1 MLSTALFS
9 AISGNQKI
17 DVESGVISGVSV
29 ITIGECAGKHEGTWV
44 DETTLSQL
52 LTLAKTFKDGV
63 KVKLSQNK
71 EHDGSV
77 GQIIGTLKNF
87 QIAGQHLRADLHLL
101 KSDEQYAKILEMS
114 ALMPEA
120 FGLSV
125 VVPHNYEKSGKKQ
138 FLRPTDIFSVDLVEQ
153 PAANNSGLFSAN
165 PMSKEV
171 KYAKGNEG
179 EHDKECECK
188 DCMSKHSKKSMSALL
203 AETLGLAADAA
214 DETIIAK
221 LAEAI
226 KPKAPVIP
234 PEIAALSAKL
244 TEHETQLA
252 AYKAQ
257 GDAAALSAKKTEIAS
272 LVTEATAA
280 GKVIPLTDEQL
291 AKMDIPVI
299 KEMFSKLTPGQV
311 KLSGTRKIAQPKAAD
326 GKPITFKTSEERAEF
341 CLTKQ
346 AEGAALLTAQ
356 FQADNS
362 LGLTRN

>member
-1 MLSTALFS
+1 MSNTVLFS
-9 AISGNQKI
+9 AIAGNQKI
-17 DVESGVISGVSV
+17 DAEAGVISGVSV

-44 DETTLSQL
+44 DETTLTQL
-52 LTLAKTFKDGV
+52 LTLAKNFKDGV

-179 EHDKECECK
+179 EHANDCECK
-188 DCMSKHSKKSMSALL
+188 ECMSKHSKKSMSVLL
-203 AETLGLAADAA
+203 AETLGLAADAT
-214 DETIIAK
+214 DETIVAK

-226 KPKAPVIP
+226 KPKTPAVPA
-234 PEIAALSAKL
+234 EIAALTAKM

-252 AYKAQ
+252 AYRAS
-257 GDAAALSAKKTEIAS
+257 AEASALSAKKTEIAT
-272 LVTEATAA
+272 LVADATRD
-280 GKVIPLTDEQL
+280 GKVVPLTDEQL

-311 KLSGTRKIAQPKAAD
+311 KLSGTRKVAPPKAAD
-326 GKPITFKTSEERAEF
+326 GKPITFKTADERAEF

-346 AEGAALLTAQ
+346 AEGAAMLTAQ
-356 FQADNS
+356 FMADNS